1 MKLDT
6 ISLIQKPHC
15 LVKNPHSITYIHTFI
30 PGGKTE
36 KQNKKEKKRKEK
48 TKPKEIKNKNKKKQ
62 VKVKQTKIQT
72 ANHKKR
78 RIEKKK
84 KKVQSRVV
92 GITNKLNN
100 GV

>member
-1 MKLDT
+1 MQ
-6 ISLIQKPHC
+6 ICVIQKPHH
-15 LVKNPHSITYIHTFI
+15 LVTNSHPQHTYIYTWR
-30 PGGKTE
+30 
-36 KQNKKEKKRKEK
+36 KEKKGKNNK
-48 TKPKEIKNKNKKKQ
+48 TKHTNL
-62 VKVKQTKIQT
+62 QT

-84 KKVQSRVV
+84 KKKVQSSVV